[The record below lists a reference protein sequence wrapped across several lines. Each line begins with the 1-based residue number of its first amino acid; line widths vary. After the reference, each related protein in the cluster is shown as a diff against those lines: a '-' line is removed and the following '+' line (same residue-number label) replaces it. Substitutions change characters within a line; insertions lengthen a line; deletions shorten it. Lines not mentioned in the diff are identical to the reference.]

1 MGKQPDKEKL
11 YVKLAKILVS
21 SKGEKYDLNQK
32 FSVLLNDYINRLI
45 KIRFDILATTTAQ
58 IKFLTSD
65 FYEYICKL
73 EGVPPDKEY
82 LKSFNY
88 ALLTKEEVN
97 LIVSKIKNQYLVI
110 KAKLSEFAKKSK

>member
-1 MGKQPDKEKL
+1 MP
-11 YVKLAKILVS
+11 
-21 SKGEKYDLNQK
+21 
-32 FSVLLNDYINRLI
+32 VLLNDYIYRLI